1 MLGRGLR
8 PRRRIVSIQQHCC
21 RKASVALRRCRLR
34 ATRSF
39 DVAAGLCR
47 ARGFMTSADQ
57 AANADTT
64 VVGPQ
69 PPGILARAAGPIA
82 VGIALLSSL
91 ATFLVLAGLT
101 PISPTHYVVIT
112 LLLINAATGLL
123 LVAIIAREV
132 WKIVQARRHGRAG
145 SRLHVRIVGLFSI
158 IAAAPA
164 ILVSVVA
171 SVTLDRGLDRFFS
184 TRTRAVIENSLI
196 VAQAYVREHAQLVR
210 GDAIAVSYDLVR
222 AKPLFDQ
229 DRERFR
235 QLLS

>member
-1 MLGRGLR
+1 
-8 PRRRIVSIQQHCC
+8 
-21 RKASVALRRCRLR
+21 
-34 ATRSF
+34 
-39 DVAAGLCR
+39 
-47 ARGFMTSADQ
+47 MTSADQ

-145 SRLHVRIVGLFSI
+145 SRLHVRIV
-158 IAAAPA
+158 
-164 ILVSVVA
+164 
-171 SVTLDRGLDRFFS
+171 
-184 TRTRAVIENSLI
+184 
-196 VAQAYVREHAQLVR
+196 
-210 GDAIAVSYDLVR
+210 
-222 AKPLFDQ
+222 
-229 DRERFR
+229 
-235 QLLS
+235 